1 MEQNSETKLYFF
13 QDKNQRLQ
21 PSGSQMSLL
30 ALPVI
35 PGEIL
40 HDLEFFMKVFRSE
53 IQSQRT
59 VSVVMEGMMSFDP
72 KMLQIYMSLLS

>member
-1 MEQNSETKLYFF
+1 MKLNYIFSRTKIRDF
-13 QDKNQRLQ
+13 
-21 PSGSQMSLL
+21 SLVDHRCL

-40 HDLEFFMKVFRSE
+40 HDSEFFMKVFRSE